1 MSTNRLQQRPLHLRR
16 AGSLG
21 ILSGVLASSLLA
33 ASPAGAE
40 EPAGGDGNAVR
51 YERKSG
57 KISTKSTL
65 DTKFKD
71 AQKKAEADKKKE
83 VQMMDA
89 EDFARQREAVTQEYA
104 DKQIGVLKR
113 LIESTE
119 KTDPEM
125 PDLLFRLSDHHLEK
139 KAYFERQAGSL
150 YDKIYAAQEAGKKA
164 EANQFKEK
172 QKRFEAQ
179 AKVSSGDAAKV
190 YKLLVTDSAFAKYKR
205 LDEAIYFYA
214 FELGQLNRES
224 EMKDAYLRLIR
235 EYPTSKYIPNAYLSF
250 ADYYYG
256 NNQIADALTLYQKI
270 VDGYKDSPVY
280 AYALYKM
287 AWCYLNPIGTAEPEY
302 TKSLNKFVETV
313 KATIDGRAG
322 SEANAKQLRRDARR
336 DLVKAY
342 VHSGKP
348 SKAWDFFT
356 TVGSGPKKDEDM
368 SKKMMELLA
377 AAYFGEGMYVESSSV
392 YKKLQDLFE
401 TDPDACDW
409 QYRVVVNA
417 LATDD
422 KQIQWIETDK
432 LAAYWEKYKSSQFKE
447 PVKKACRDGARDTVK
462 QMATV
467 WHDEAEK
474 TRRQD
479 TYDLSEKAY
488 RAFMQYFPQD
498 KDAYELNYYYAD
510 LLWAQ
515 ADHAYNS
522 KDKSVRAGGL
532 KKFREA
538 HEEFLNVLK
547 RKPDGKYTKD
557 AAYAQMLAMKN
568 ALEYDETGAQGKA
581 CKVNTEGVCVYK
593 EKKKEKKVG
602 TSTDSKTDVNREY
615 PESEYTS
622 EESEMIT
629 AYDTYQKYVKNPKD
643 PELPKIVYHRVK
655 LMMMHNKFKE
665 AKPLAIDLIS
675 KFDGSVYAAW
685 AAEMLVDILTIAWT
699 NQGNSPED
707 DIKASNELE
716 EWAKKLQ
723 KAKVWKHE
731 EADRVRETVPELLAG
746 IGWKRAMAYQT
757 QGQQGDPQGYKKC
770 GNEFVQIWNDF
781 EKHPRAATLLFNA
794 ARCFEAGYLVGNA
807 INMRKEL
814 LSRYPKS
821 EHAKQ
826 TLRELGQN
834 YQAIA
839 YYEDAATRF
848 EEYATQNPKDNFS
861 SEALNNA
868 YLFRLGL
875 GQQEKAAADL
885 AKYEDFYKKK
895 DVTTA
900 AKIYWSKHSLLTD
913 DASKLAHAKAYLSTY
928 GGKGGADRQAVAE
941 ASIGQILWRQSCDK
955 ELLYD
960 SCITIQRKKASAG
973 EDARKKAEKLRT
985 RAKKKKDALP
995 KYCGTATQ
1003 ALITVHKRDGK
1014 KAAEAMSHFDA
1025 VLRASSKKPNI
1036 PADDLARVDD
1046 YKNAVGMALVYTA
1059 DKKYEEYLALEIPGN
1074 LFFGASAEE
1083 WKKELGGKYEKEY
1096 KDALAKETDSKK
1108 RFGDWFD
1115 RKKKLG
1121 GELIEGYAKVKA
1133 SGSPYWTLAAAA
1145 RTALVNRNFADQ
1157 LYRAPVPE
1165 NLKNEDQ
1172 KDAYCDELAIR
1183 YGDPLTATAKEALE
1197 YCLARSTEFQFFNS
1211 FSRMCEEELQQSDA
1225 DKYPATNEL
1234 FGTSIYTDSHLDVVG
1249 VQVDI
1254 DGGAKK
1260 SAAKP
1265 GAKPGADDG
1274 DGKKDDKGDDEG
1286 DDDSE
1291 GASAN

>member
-1 MSTNRLQQRPLHLRR
+1 MSTNRLPQRPQHLRR

-51 YERKSG
+51 YERKSA
-57 KISTKSTL
+57 KVQTKSNL

-71 AQKKAEADKKKE
+71 AQKQAEADKKKQ
-83 VQMMDA
+83 VKMMDA
-89 EDFARQREAVTQEYA
+89 EDFAREREAVTQEYA
-104 DKQIGVLKR
+104 DKQIGVLIQ
-113 LIESTE
+113 LIKNTE

-139 KAYFERQAGSL
+139 KAYFERQAGAL

-179 AKVSSGDAAKV
+179 AKASSGEAVKV
-190 YKLLVTDSAFAKYKR
+190 YKLLVTDSAFSKYKR

-214 FELGQLNRES
+214 FELGQLNREA

-287 AWCYLNPIGTAEPEY
+287 GWCYLNPIGTAEPEY

-392 YKKLQDLFE
+392 YKKLQELFE
-401 TDPDACDW
+401 SDQDVCDW
-409 QYRVVVNA
+409 QYHVVVNA

-422 KQIQWIETDK
+422 KQIQWIETEK
-432 LAAYWEKYKSSQFKE
+432 LAGYWDKYKASQFKE
-447 PVKKACRDGARDTVK
+447 PVKKACRDEARDTVK

-474 TRRQD
+474 TRKQD

-522 KDKSVRAGGL
+522 KDKTLKAAGL

-538 HEEFLNVLK
+538 HEEFLHVLE

-602 TSTDSKTDVNREY
+602 TSKDTQTDVNLEY
-615 PESEYTS
+615 PESDYTS
-622 EESEMIT
+622 EESEMIK
-629 AYDTYQKYVKNPKD
+629 AYDTYQKYVKDAKD

-655 LMMMHNKFKE
+655 LMMVHNKFKE

-675 KFDGSVYAAW
+675 KFDGSIYAAW
-685 AAEMLVDILTIAWT
+685 ASEMLVDMLTIQWT
-699 NQGNSPED
+699 NKNNTPD
-707 DIKASNELE
+707 DTIKYSNELE
-716 EWAKKLQ
+716 EWANKLK

-731 EADRVRETVPELLAG
+731 EADRVREAVPTLLAG
-746 IGWKRAMAYQT
+746 IGWKRAEAYQE
-757 QGQQGDPQGYKKC
+757 QGKQGDPAGYKKC
-770 GNEFVQIWNDF
+770 GNEYVQIWNDF
-781 EKHPRAATLLFNA
+781 ETHPRADILLFNA
-794 ARCFEAGYLVGNA
+794 ARCFEAGFLVGNA

-821 EHAKQ
+821 EVYNQ
-826 TLRELGQN
+826 TLKELGQN

-848 EEYATQNPKDNFS
+848 EEYATKNPKDKFS

-885 AKYEDFYKKK
+885 AKYEDYYKKK

-941 ASIGQILWRQSCDK
+941 AAIGQILWRQSCDK

-960 SCITIQRKKASAG
+960 SCITVQRKKANAG
-973 EDARKKAEKLRT
+973 EAERKKAEKLRKK
-985 RAKKKKDALP
+985 AKKKKDALP
-995 KYCGTATQ
+995 KYCGTETQ

-1036 PADDLARVDD
+1036 PAEDLARVDD
-1046 YKNAVGMALVYTA
+1046 YKNAIGMAMVYTA
-1059 DKKYEEYLALEIPGN
+1059 DKKYEEYLSLEIPDN
-1074 LFFGASAEE
+1074 LFFGAAAEE

-1108 RFGDWFD
+1108 RFSEWFD
-1115 RKKKLG
+1115 RKSKLG
-1121 GELIEGYAKVKA
+1121 VELIESYAKVRG
-1133 SGSPYWTLAAAA
+1133 SGSPFWTLAAAA

-1157 LYRAPVPE
+1157 LYRAPVPD

-1172 KDAYCDELAIR
+1172 MYAYCDELAIR
-1183 YGDPLTATAKEALE
+1183 YGDPLTAKAKDALE
-1197 YCLARSTEFQFFNS
+1197 YCLSRSTEFQFFNT

-1249 VQVDI
+1249 VQTDI
-1254 DGGAKK
+1254 DGTKKKADKGDAK
-1260 SAAKP
+1260 S
-1265 GAKPGADDG
+1265 G
-1274 DGKKDDKGDDEG
+1274 DKGEDKGDDEDADG
-1286 DDDSE
+1286 DSE